1 MPSPAH
7 AAEATDRQ
15 SVIARMWNDSRFV
28 DRFNMPPVVSMIRL
42 NQDLRKRVMK
52 EDVLSPAS
60 RYL

>member
-1 MPSPAH
+1 
-7 AAEATDRQ
+7 
-15 SVIARMWNDSRFV
+15 MWNDSRFV